1 MAEHGQGRPALIYL
15 ELDLLLSPL
24 LKLEE
29 IPHTLPIHPTPG
41 ASLLTCKNHPQP
53 QVVISPLAAVTANC
67 PFVSS
72 PQQKILG
79 GSILSPLHWKEY

>member
-1 MAEHGQGRPALIYL
+1 MAEHGQGHPALIYL

-29 IPHTLPIHPTPG
+29 IPHTLPSHPTPG

-53 QVVISPLAAVTANC
+53 QVVISPLAAVGLPTA
-67 PFVSS
+67 
-72 PQQKILG
+72 
-79 GSILSPLHWKEY
+79 PLFLVPNKRFWEDPS